1 MAIVTSGALCPTMS
15 RTIRGGMPR
24 LGSSVTQVCRRSW
37 NRTSGPS
44 RSRIGEKRR
53 FRFRGEETGV
63 HVEVGEL
70 TGVHKSTP
78 RGIVAL
84 VFRYEPSGGTE
95 HTANESTAVP

>member
-1 MAIVTSGALCPTMS
+1 MSIVTSGALCPTMS
-15 RTIRGGMPR
+15 RTMRGGMPR
-24 LGSSVTQVCRRSW
+24 PGTSVTQVCRKSW

-44 RSRIGEKRR
+44 RSRIEKCR

-84 VFRYEPSGGTE
+84 VFRRKPSGGTE
-95 HTANESTAVP
+95 HTANESKAVS